1 MLEPNVPFMWD
12 FRRTV
17 RDRMEPKANAKHQQT
32 LVAPKKLVREDLFC
46 LVYGMV
52 IQRLLLR

>member
-1 MLEPNVPFMWD
+1 
-12 FRRTV
+12 
-17 RDRMEPKANAKHQQT
+17 MEPKANAKHQQT